1 MTAEALAQYVDGN
14 DQYKAGFKEGWDRGT
29 QSKKEKAFLQGSII
43 GLGALFAVVIY
54 AFSQSSPGSG
64 L

>member
-14 DQYKAGFKEGWDRGT
+14 DQYKAGFMEGWDRGT
-29 QSKKEKAFLQGSII
+29 QSKKKKAFLKGSII
-43 GLGALFAVVIY
+43 GLGPLFAFVIY